1 MSYIDF
7 HTHILPNIDDGVLDF
22 DQVEKMLD
30 IYSQAG
36 FSKIVCTPHLYNPYV
51 RTNIREIKETFKRV
65 SDIAKGFNI
74 NCILGSEYYYRN
86 QDTIIGIP
94 IQSRYQM
101 IELPT
106 TLAPIDFI
114 EKFQDVINSGLKI
127 ILAHVERYP
136 YLKVGSP
143 YLEKIID
150 MGVLLQV
157 NASAIANGQA
167 TGFVENEIADIISTD
182 NHGNFKLP
190 LIYLEQIG
198 KYPYL
203 VERMEKIILD

>member
-1 MSYIDF
+1 
-7 HTHILPNIDDGVLDF
+7 
-22 DQVEKMLD
+22 
-30 IYSQAG
+30 
-36 FSKIVCTPHLYNPYV
+36 
-51 RTNIREIKETFKRV
+51 
-65 SDIAKGFNI
+65 
-74 NCILGSEYYYRN
+74 
-86 QDTIIGIP
+86 
-94 IQSRYQM
+94 M

-114 EKFQDVINSGLKI
+114 EKFQDVINSGFKI

-203 VERMEKIILD
+203 VERMEK